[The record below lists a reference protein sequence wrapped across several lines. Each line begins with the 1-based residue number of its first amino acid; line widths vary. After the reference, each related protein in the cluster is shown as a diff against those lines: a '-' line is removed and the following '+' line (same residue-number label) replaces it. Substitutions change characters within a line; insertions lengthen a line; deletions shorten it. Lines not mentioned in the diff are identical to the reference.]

1 MTSGLLTPAASTRTS
16 TSSSPGVGTGL
27 IAVFSCSGPPGAAI
41 STTVIS
47 RGKFIQFL
55 RASGNLKRGGQSR
68 RSTIFGQD
76 SVDLR
81 QDAAMFIRQLDYLVT
96 LAREKHFAKAAEA
109 CHVSQPALS
118 SAIRSLEKE
127 LGVMIVQRGR
137 RFMGFTAEGER
148 VLVWAQQTLTSLS
161 HMREDAS
168 IAKSSMAGTLRVG
181 AIPTTMTVSAFI
193 TAPSRALYPNIR
205 YTISSLSTAEIA
217 AQLDRFELDLGL
229 TYLDEKTID
238 GFESLHL
245 FDERYVLLSARN
257 AQLEPTVTWEQA
269 GRLPLCLLTGKMRN
283 RQVIDAAFRR
293 AGAKADVILETDSIF
308 ALYANVSEA
317 GLFSIGPHS
326 LLNFWD
332 MARVRAT
339 PVLPY
344 LTRAIGLIARNQPAL
359 APITAAVWEIARGLE
374 LQKRFDLALV

>member
-1 MTSGLLTPAASTRTS
+1 
-16 TSSSPGVGTGL
+16 
-27 IAVFSCSGPPGAAI
+27 
-41 STTVIS
+41 
-47 RGKFIQFL
+47 
-55 RASGNLKRGGQSR
+55 
-68 RSTIFGQD
+68 
-76 SVDLR
+76 
-81 QDAAMFIRQLDYLVT
+81 MFIRQLDYLVT

-127 LGVMIVQRGR
+127 LGIMVVQRGR
-137 RFMGFTAEGER
+137 RFMGFTPEGER
-148 VLVWAQQTLTSLS
+148 VLVWAQQTLASLS

-168 IAKSSMAGTLRVG
+168 ISKSNMAGTLRLG
-181 AIPTTMTVSAFI
+181 AIPTTITVSSFI
-193 TAPSRALYPNIR
+193 TAPSRAQYPNIR
-205 YTISSLSTAEIA
+205 YTISSLSTEEIA
-217 AQLDRFELDLGL
+217 ARLDRFELDLGL

-245 FDERYVLLSARN
+245 FDERYVLLSGRDAK
-257 AQLEPTVTWEQA
+257 LEPTVTWEQA

-293 AGAKADVILETDSIF
+293 AGSKADVILETDSIF
-308 ALYANVSEA
+308 ALYAHVREA
-317 GLFSIGPHS
+317 GLFSIVPHS
-326 LLNFWD
+326 LLNFFD

-344 LTRAIGLIARNQPAL
+344 LTRRIGLIARNQPAL

-374 LQKRFDLALV
+374 LQKRFDLALI